1 MNAMSE
7 AVTDTTT
14 PPTAGPR
21 EVVVEVIDLHKSF
34 GSVEVLKGIST
45 VIHRGEV
52 VCVIGP
58 SGSGKSTL
66 LRCVNLLEGPT
77 SGTVVV
83 NGEEVTD
90 PDCDIDRIRSNLGM
104 VFQQFNLFPHIN
116 ALQNCTIGQIN
127 VLKRPKEEAAAKAQE
142 NLAKVGLAGRE
153 SAYPAQLSGGQ
164 QQRVAI
170 ARALSMDP
178 GLMLF
183 DEPTSALDPELVG
196 DVLSVMRELASE
208 GMTMIVVT
216 HEMAFAREVADRV
229 IFMDDG
235 VIVEEGHPDDVI
247 GRPREQRTI
256 TFLERVLDPTHVRAG
271 EEDEAHKRR
280 HAADRPAVGS
290 SRRDDDLRPLPGLPH

>member
-235 VIVEEGHPDDVI
+235 VIVEEGRPDDVI
-247 GRPREQRTI
+247 GRPKEKRTF
-256 TFLERVLDPTHVRAG
+256 TFLQRVLDPTHVHAG
-271 EEDEAHKRR
+271 DEDEAYQRR
-280 HAADRPAVGS
+280 HAADHQAATS
-290 SRRDDDLRPLPGLPH
+290 TSRDDDLRPRPGIPH

>member
-14 PPTAGPR
+14 TPTAGPR

-235 VIVEEGHPDDVI
+235 VIVEEGRPDDVI
-247 GRPREQRTI
+247 GRPKEKRTF
-256 TFLERVLDPTHVRAG
+256 TFLQRVLDPTHVHAG
-271 EEDEAHKRR
+271 DEDEAYQRR
-280 HAADRPAVGS
+280 HAADHQAATS
-290 SRRDDDLRPLPGLPH
+290 TSRDDDLRPRPGIPH